1 MKHAILILAH
11 NNFSVVSALLKQFDS
26 KEFDIYIHINKKV
39 KEYPRKEWEKQTQ
52 FAKLY
57 FVRREKIGY
66 CDYSMVKGV
75 KALIEEATKVEHDY
89 YHLISGADL
98 LIKKREEFLKF
109 FEHNKGSEFVG
120 FSNGFKE
127 DRVKYKNYFIRYSR
141 QKSRF
146 LSIVFAKIRKFLILL
161 QKKLK
166 ISNLRIKEYEVKK
179 GTDWY
184 SITHDA
190 ALFLLKEEPKFRKA
204 FYRSYCPTEFF
215 AQTILWNSRFK
226 NALYLAEKSDETNQS
241 LRYIDW
247 KRGSPYVYT
256 INDKQELLNAKEFM
270 FARKFDENKDMEI
283 VNFFKEYVI

>member
-1 MKHAILILAH
+1 
-11 NNFSVVSALLKQFDS
+11 
-26 KEFDIYIHINKKV
+26 
-39 KEYPRKEWEKQTQ
+39 
-52 FAKLY
+52 
-57 FVRREKIGY
+57 
-66 CDYSMVKGV
+66 MVKGV

-166 ISNLRIKEYEVKK
+166 ISNLRIKEYDVKK
-179 GTDWY
+179 GTDWF

-190 ALFLLKEEPKFRKA
+190 ALHLLEEEPKFKKA

-226 NALYLAEKSDETNQS
+226 NALYMPEQNDEIYQC

-256 INDKQELLNAKEFM
+256 INDKQELLDAKEFM
-270 FARKFDENKDMEI
+270 FARKFDEKKDMEI
-283 VNFFKEYVI
+283 VNFLKEYVV